1 MKSDQIIILASFV
14 VMWLQTVGFGI
25 YLKKNHC
32 SIAGTPPVN
41 KALFKVAKV
50 CMMLAWLALFMEGT
64 GLVPLSLWE
73 RPDVATVLSILFLI
87 VGATLQ
93 LGAYFEL
100 GHNLKF
106 GIPSQKEEKE
116 ATLKVTGLY
125 RFSRNPMYVGFYL
138 LMLGACFY
146 VLNPVVWIFSLF
158 ALIMHHRI
166 LLKEELFLKKRF
178 GNDWLDY
185 SLKVRRYL

>member
-1 MKSDQIIILASFV
+1 MKSDQIIVLASFV
-14 VMWLQTVGFGI
+14 VMWLQTVAFSI
-25 YLKKNHC
+25 YLKKRHW
-32 SIAGTPPVN
+32 SMAGTPPIN
-41 KALFKVAKV
+41 KALFKIAKA
-50 CMMLAWLALFMEGT
+50 CMMLSWMGLFLEGT

-73 RPDVATVLSILFLI
+73 RPDAATVLSILFLI
-87 VGATLQ
+87 AGAALQ

-146 VLNPVVWIFSLF
+146 VLNPVVWIFSIF

-166 LLKEELFLKKRF
+166 VLKEELFLKKRF